1 MTDGCLHALIWLN
14 VDFKQSTNQLPN
26 VELLLG
32 WMWPLQSWNWTRSA
46 MSSVP
51 TQRFCYWLLLKVK
64 EKKEKKKSSL
74 VMVQLQFLV
83 VVLLKLS
90 WWFFLDILKRCLG
103 QLACMWLL
111 PVWSEVE
118 ECLNGVLHLVP
129 EENAHK
135 IIVPIT
141 MLSQWY

>member
-1 MTDGCLHALIWLN
+1 MTDGCLHTLIWLK
-14 VDFKQSTNQLPN
+14 VDFKQSINQLLN
-26 VELLLG
+26 VDLLLG

-64 EKKEKKKSSL
+64 EKKRKKSSL

-90 WWFFLDILKRCLG
+90 WCFFSWYTEEMFG
-103 QLACMWLL
+103 SACMYVTASSLI
-111 PVWSEVE
+111 WS
-118 ECLNGVLHLVP
+118 GR
-129 EENAHK
+129 
-135 IIVPIT
+135 
-141 MLSQWY
+141 MSQWCFASCARRKCS